1 MRSALRRVLPCAH
14 WLPGQNMRYTP
25 HTRFDNNSTLTL
37 HSMNEAETKFTIE
50 RIESIQRRTLSLACF
65 RTTRHADFRFT
76 PGHYARLGLGHDSDV
91 VWRPYSIASAANSGH
106 LEFQITLV
114 PGGAFSELFAKA
126 EIGDTIRVD
135 RRCFG
140 FLTLDQLAS
149 GGSLWLLATGTGLAP
164 FLSIIADAA
173 TWARHTRVILVH
185 SVRHAAELMPD
196 AIDTAVSHLPE
207 SERQRLS
214 VISIVTRESAPDA
227 LGARL
232 GILIQSGA
240 LEKKAGLCL
249 DPSGSRV
256 MLCGNPEM
264 IREVRQLL
272 KDRGFAAGRRGT
284 PGQFSAEGYWQR

>member
-1 MRSALRRVLPCAH
+1 MH
-14 WLPGQNMRYTP
+14 G
-25 HTRFDNNSTLTL
+25 
-37 HSMNEAETKFTIE
+37 MNEAETKFTVE
-50 RIESIQRRTLSLACF
+50 LIESIQRRTLSLACF
-65 RTTRHADFRFT
+65 KTTRHADFRFT
-76 PGHYARLGLGHDSDV
+76 PGHYTRLGLGHDNAV
-91 VWRPYSIASAANSGH
+91 VWRPYSIASAANSDH
-106 LEFQITLV
+106 LEFQVVLI
-114 PGGAFSELFAKA
+114 PGGAFSELFAKVEA
-126 EIGDTIRVD
+126 GDTIRVD

-140 FLTLDQLAS
+140 FLTLDQIAP

-173 TWARHTRVILVH
+173 TWIRHARVILVH

-196 AIDTAVSHLPE
+196 AIDAAISRLPE
-207 SERQRLS
+207 SERQCLS
-214 VISIVTRESAPDA
+214 VISVVTREPAPDA

-232 GILIQSGA
+232 GVLIQSGA
-240 LEKKAGLCL
+240 LEKKAELGI

-272 KDRGFAAGRRGT
+272 KDRGFAAGRRGS

>member
-1 MRSALRRVLPCAH
+1 MSLSKILS
-14 WLPGQNMRYTP
+14 TK
-25 HTRFDNNSTLTL
+25 FDNNPTLIM
-37 HSMNEAETKFTIE
+37 HSLNGAETKFMVE
-50 RIESIQRRTLSLACF
+50 RIESIQWRTPSLACF

-76 PGHYARLGLGHDSDV
+76 PGHYARLGLGHDSAV

-106 LEFQITLV
+106 LEFQIILV
-114 PGGAFSELFAKA
+114 PGGAFSELFAKVEA
-126 EIGDTIRVD
+126 GDTIRVD

-140 FLTLDQLAS
+140 FLTLDQIAP

-173 TWARHTRVILVH
+173 TWVRHTRVILVH

-196 AIDTAVSHLPE
+196 AIDAAISRLPE

-232 GILIQSGA
+232 GVLIQSGA
-240 LEKKAGLCL
+240 LEEKAGLVI

-272 KDRGFAAGRRGT
+272 KDRGLAAGRRGS
-284 PGQFSAEGYWQR
+284 PGQFSSEGYWSL